1 MHMQLFHYI
10 CLRMQQFQSIL
21 ENVPLSLSHIYSNEW
36 WEVMIMANQD
46 SINNP
51 NPWLTMAII

>member
-1 MHMQLFHYI
+1 MHMQLVHYI

-21 ENVPLSLSHIYSNEW
+21 ENIPLSSSHIDSNEW
-36 WEVMIMANQD
+36 WKVMIMANQD